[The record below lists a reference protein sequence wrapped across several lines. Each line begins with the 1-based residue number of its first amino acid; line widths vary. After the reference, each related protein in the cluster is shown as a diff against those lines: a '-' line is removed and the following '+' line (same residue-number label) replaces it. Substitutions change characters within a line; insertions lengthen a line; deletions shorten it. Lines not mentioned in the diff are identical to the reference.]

1 MPSTGCW
8 SAERRAV
15 GWTYRVRQALARIA
29 TLWCS
34 PDVGPARE
42 ILSTEAFALFGSMSA
57 ADQGH
62 SLEVLRHLEQEGS
75 VSPDLAFSALLHD
88 VGKAGGGL
96 TLPYRT
102 AIVLLEALWP
112 RALERLCRGAR
123 GTWRAPFA
131 ADAEHASTGAERCR
145 DAGCSTQTV
154 ALVQYHD
161 TSLDAV
167 PDELR
172 SDLERLQ
179 RADDA
184 S

>member
-1 MPSTGCW
+1 MPSTDCW
-8 SAERRAV
+8 SAESQAV
-15 GWTYRVRQALARIA
+15 GWTYRLRQGLARIA
-29 TLWCS
+29 TLWRP
-34 PDVGPARE
+34 PDVGPAQDE
-42 ILSTEAFALFGSMSA
+42 LSAEAFALFGAMST

-62 SLEVLRHLEQEGS
+62 SLEVLRRLEREGP
-75 VSPDLAFSALLHD
+75 VSPHLAAAALLHD
-88 VGKAGGGL
+88 AGKVGGGL

-112 RALERLCRGAR
+112 RALERLCSGAP

-131 ADAEHASTGAERCR
+131 ADADHASTGANRCR
-145 DAGCSTQTV
+145 EAGCSERTV
-154 ALVQYHD
+154 ALVHHHD